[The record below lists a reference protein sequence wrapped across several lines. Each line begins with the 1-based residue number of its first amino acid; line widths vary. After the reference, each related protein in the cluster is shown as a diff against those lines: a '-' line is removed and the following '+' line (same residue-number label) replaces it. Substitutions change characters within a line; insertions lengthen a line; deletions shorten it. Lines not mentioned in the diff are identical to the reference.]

1 MGTPLL
7 VLRSPV
13 ADLSSP
19 RMAAAW
25 RQALVALVLTGAGLA
40 WGQEAAP
47 AALPHLP
54 EGDVGIASQHPGDA
68 GIDQDPAVVFA
79 DDFEA
84 YSSPADL
91 NRKWSAVFGDHS
103 MRIAEE
109 AGTSHAGQKAL
120 EIVMPQ
126 QGTPQSSGLQK
137 VLKDEYDVLFLR
149 FYSKF
154 EKGFDYPQNVSC
166 HNGADISA
174 HYYTNGATPGVKA
187 DGHNKFLAA
196 FEDEIGYRGNAPVPG
211 PLDIYCYHPEQRDVF
226 GDHFLPSG
234 SVMPYSPQLG
244 NKGSFGPSFVV
255 RPDIVPELD
264 RWYCFEFMVK
274 SNTPG
279 QHDGRIG
286 CWVDGKLIAD
296 FPNMRFRDV
305 ATLRMERIGIGI
317 YMANNA
323 IRQNKKWYDDVVA
336 ATAYIG
342 PMAKAKPRTGPPL
355 TATPP
360 SP

>member
-1 MGTPLL
+1 MRWTPQ
-7 VLRSPV
+7 R
-13 ADLSSP
+13 AC
-19 RMAAAW
+19 
-25 RQALVALVLTGAGLA
+25 RQVLVAMVLAGTAVA
-40 WGQEAAP
+40 WGQEAAA
-47 AALPHLP
+47 AALRPLP
-54 EGDVGIASQHPGDA
+54 EGDTGIAAKHPGDV

-84 YSSPADL
+84 DSSPADL
-91 NRKWSAVFGDHS
+91 NRKWSGVFGDHD
-103 MRIAEE
+103 MRIAME
-109 AGTSHAGQKAL
+109 AGSIHAGKKAL
-120 EIVMPQ
+120 EIAMPQ

-174 HYYTNGATPGVKA
+174 HYYTNGATPGVRA
-187 DGHNKFLAA
+187 DGRNKFLAA
-196 FEDEIGYRGNAPVPG
+196 FEDEIGYRDKAPIPG
-211 PLDIYCYHPEQRDVF
+211 PLDIYCYHPEMRDVY

-244 NKGSFGPSFVV
+244 NKGSFGPAFIA
-255 RPDIVPELD
+255 RPDVVPELD

-274 SNTPG
+274 ANTPG
-279 QHDGRIG
+279 LHDGRIG

-336 ATAYIG
+336 ATSYIG
-342 PMAKAKPRTGPPL
+342 PLAKEAKAKKGTLTG
-355 TATPP
+355 TPP
-360 SP
+360 KAPASSP